1 MQGDVEAH
9 RQKVR
14 LQLCAT
20 TATSHSG
27 KAFWSDSVQLDA
39 LGGAAVVEA
48 PCPMTGGTPSQKEAQ
63 AGYRLAVTAVQVCHV
78 TLFASSWTAQY
89 QFVILASMIH
99 AASAPVRLYV
109 ALNTFAFRQQ
119 QCMHLG
125 NQVEVSFRA
134 VCASSN
140 ATLCILLLT
149 LLSALHADS

>member
-48 PCPMTGGTPSQKEAQ
+48 PCPMTGGTSSQKEGQ

-78 TLFASSWTAQY
+78 TLIVAS
-89 QFVILASMIH
+89 
-99 AASAPVRLYV
+99 
-109 ALNTFAFRQQ
+109 
-119 QCMHLG
+119 
-125 NQVEVSFRA
+125 
-134 VCASSN
+134 
-140 ATLCILLLT
+140 
-149 LLSALHADS
+149 

>member
-48 PCPMTGGTPSQKEAQ
+48 PCPMTGGTSSQKEGQ

-78 TLFASSWTAQY
+78 TLFASSWITQH
-89 QFVILASMIH
+89 QFVLSASMIH
-99 AASAPVRLYV
+99 AALTPVHLYV
-109 ALNTFAFRQQ
+109 ALKVAAVHAFVYI
-119 QCMHLG
+119 
-125 NQVEVSFRA
+125 N
-134 VCASSN
+134 
-140 ATLCILLLT
+140 
-149 LLSALHADS
+149 

>member
-48 PCPMTGGTPSQKEAQ
+48 PCPMTGGTSSQKEGQ

-78 TLFASSWTAQY
+78 TLFASSCTTQY
-89 QFVILASMIH
+89 LVVLSALVVH
-99 AASAPVRLYV
+99 AASAPVHVHV
-109 ALNTFAFRQQ
+109 ALNIVPVHAF
-119 QCMHLG
+119 G
-125 NQVEVSFRA
+125 
-134 VCASSN
+134 
-140 ATLCILLLT
+140 
-149 LLSALHADS
+149 

>member
-63 AGYRLAVTAVQVCHV
+63 AGYRLAVTAVQVCQV
-78 TLFASSWTAQY
+78 ALIVASWMMQY
-89 QFVILASMIH
+89 QFVLSAFMLH
-99 AASAPVRLYV
+99 AASTPVYLYV
-109 ALNTFAFRQQ
+109 ALNIA
-119 QCMHLG
+119 
-125 NQVEVSFRA
+125 A
-134 VCASSN
+134 VHASG
-140 ATLCILLLT
+140 
-149 LLSALHADS
+149 